1 MHWSQNSSLRALGCA
16 SLVLGGIAYV
26 RALSAIAQFRIE
38 PAAADDWVDYS
49 QGMLVVG
56 SFHMVSGWAVLRRNH
71 FVRPLLTISSFVL
84 LIFYAGS
91 VVTPPQYAGAGRIGL
106 VGGVLHLLALVPI
119 FWLTF
124 LGTGKETLKS
134 HVVRDNGLRG
144 SLS

>member
-1 MHWSQNSSLRALGCA
+1 MHWSQNSSLRALGGA
-16 SLVLGGIAYV
+16 SLVLGGLAYV

-49 QGMLVVG
+49 LGMLVVG
-56 SFHMVSGWAVLRRNH
+56 SFHMVSGWAVLRRNRL
-71 FVRPLLTISSFVL
+71 VRPLLAISSFVL
-84 LIFYAGS
+84 VIFYAGS

-124 LGTGKETLKS
+124 SSASLPALKS
-134 HVVRDNGLRG
+134 HVVRNNGLRE
-144 SLS
+144 